1 MYKQIY
7 VIYVLQDVPF
17 VNTELLMNKV
27 QRQFLD
33 EDPMM
38 LDLSS
43 ANQVGFET
51 LIFAAETAT
60 RKSI

>member
-1 MYKQIY
+1 MYKQIF